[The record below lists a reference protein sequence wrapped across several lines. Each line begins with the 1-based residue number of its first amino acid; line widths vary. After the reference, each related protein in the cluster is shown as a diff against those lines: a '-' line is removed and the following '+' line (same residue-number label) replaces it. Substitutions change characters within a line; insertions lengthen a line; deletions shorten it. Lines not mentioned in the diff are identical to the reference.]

1 MDVDGERR
9 INAQEFANGK
19 DILVN
24 QWHIKIDDANATFQ
38 ELLKKYGAEANITFT
53 QFCEYVIEQ
62 RLTEFDDL
70 NSHDEI

>member
-1 MDVDGERR
+1 MDVDGQRR
-9 INAQEFANGK
+9 INQQEFTSGR
-19 DILVN
+19 DCLVN
-24 QWHIKIDDANATFQ
+24 QWHIKIDDPVATFQ
-38 ELLKKYGAEANITFT
+38 GLLKQYGAEANITFT